1 MQEND
6 SINVVGQIISGQHGE
21 ILVREK
27 SGKKIG
33 LGDLLVAENGNGS
46 ITILQVYDLRYG
58 SQIPASTI
66 EMASGLNLEGFK
78 EGGAQFLE
86 NNLRN
91 YVLALTKALIV
102 VESGT
107 PRIPKS
113 LPVFFSSIRN
123 IMPKDLSFMLKNEW
137 DKPLFLGFVRSASR
151 ALEIPV
157 ILDGEKALTHHIL
170 IPATTGRGKSN
181 LVKVLLWNLLASKY
195 SGVLVLDPHDEYYGR
210 NSFGLKDHP
219 LAKENL
225 VSYSPKPAKGAYSLL
240 VNLSVVKPWHFR
252 GVLEF
257 TDAQRDAL
265 EIFHRKYGASWLSE
279 IMRAELSSFESEGIQ
294 EGTLGVLKRKLGV
307 VLNIYADESG
317 VMKSR
322 SSVFSATGGESTIK
336 DIIRHLEEGKKVILD
351 TSSVSNNTEILIASI
366 IAGDMFERY
375 KFYKS
380 EGTLDQKPLVS
391 IVLEEAPRVLGADA
405 MHSGGNIFS
414 TIAREGRKFRV
425 GLLAV
430 TQLSSVIPREVL
442 TNMNTK
448 IILGNELLAE
458 RNAIIESAAQ
468 DLSTDSR
475 SIASLDTGEAI
486 VSSVFTK
493 FAIPITIPRFEDYEK
508 ELKEKKSSEKTVFI
522 G

>member
-1 MQEND
+1 MHEKN
-6 SINVVGQIISGQHGE
+6 SFEVVGQIISGQHGE

-27 SGKKIG
+27 SGKSIG
-33 LGDLLVAENGNGS
+33 LGDLLVAENGNNS
-46 ITILQVYDLRYG
+46 TTILQVYDLKYG

-66 EMASGLNLEGFK
+66 EMASGLNLEGFAH
-78 EGGAQFLE
+78 EDTGFLE

-91 YVLALTKALIV
+91 YVLAVLKALIT
-102 VESGT
+102 VENNV

-123 IMPKDLSFMLKNEW
+123 VRPDDLFFMLKKDW
-137 DKPLFLGFVRSASR
+137 TKPMFIGYVRSASKT
-151 ALEIPV
+151 LEIPV
-157 ILDGEKALTHHIL
+157 ILDGEKALTHHVL

-181 LVKVLLWNLLASKY
+181 LVKVLLWNLLSTSY

-210 NSFGLKDHP
+210 TSFGLKDHP
-219 LAKENL
+219 HAKENL
-225 VSYSPKPAKGAYSLL
+225 VSYSPKPARGAYSLL
-240 VNLSVVKPWHFR
+240 INLSVVKPWHFR
-252 GVLEF
+252 GVLDF

-265 EIFHRKYGASWLSE
+265 EIFHRRYGTGWLTE
-279 IMRAELSSFESEGIQ
+279 IMRSDASAFGNEGIH
-294 EGTLGVLKRKLGV
+294 EGTVGVLKRKLGV

-317 VMKSR
+317 AMKSR
-322 SSVFSATGGESTIK
+322 SSVFSATGGESAIK
-336 DIIRHLEEGKKVILD
+336 DIVRHLEEGKKVIID
-351 TSSVSNNTEILIASI
+351 TSSLSNQTEILIASI
-366 IAGDMFERY
+366 IAAEVFEKY

-391 IVLEEAPRVLGADA
+391 IVLEEAPRVLGAEA
-405 MHSGGNIFS
+405 MQGGNIFA
-414 TIAREGRKFRV
+414 TLAREGRKFRV
-425 GLLAV
+425 GLIAV
-430 TQLSSVIPREVL
+430 TQLSSAIPREIL

-458 RNAIIESAAQ
+458 RTAIIESAAQ

-493 FAIPITIPRFEDYEK
+493 FAIPIIIPRFEDYEK
-508 ELKEKKSSEKTVFI
+508 ELKEKKRGEKTTFI

>member
-1 MQEND
+1 MPENNSVD
-6 SINVVGQIISGQHGE
+6 VVGQIISGQHGE

-27 SGKKIG
+27 SGKRIG
-33 LGDLLVAENGNGS
+33 LGDLLVAENGANS
-46 ITILQVYDLRYG
+46 ITILQVYDLKYG

-66 EMASGLNLEGFK
+66 EMASGLNLEGLAH
-78 EGGAQFLE
+78 ESAGFLE

-91 YVLALTKALIV
+91 YVLASTKALITV
-102 VESGT
+102 DNGAA
-107 PRIPKS
+107 RIPKA

-123 IMPKDLSFMLKNEW
+123 ILSEDLEFMLKKEW
-137 DKPLFLGFVRSASR
+137 AKPLFLGHVRSASKTI
-151 ALEIPV
+151 EIPV
-157 ILDGEKALTHHIL
+157 ILDGEKALTHHML

-181 LVKVLLWNLLASKY
+181 LVKVLLWNLLSSIYA
-195 SGVLVLDPHDEYYGR
+195 GVLVLDPHDEYYGR

-219 LAKENL
+219 KARENL
-225 VSYSPKPAKGAYSLL
+225 VSYSPKPARGACSLL
-240 VNLSVVKPWHFR
+240 INLSVVKPWHFR

-265 EIFHRKYGASWLSE
+265 EIFHRKYGASWLAE
-279 IMRAELSSFESEGIQ
+279 VMRADVAAFQNEGIH
-294 EGTLGVLKRKLGV
+294 EGTLGVIKRKLGV

-317 VMKSR
+317 SMKSR
-322 SSVFSATGGESTIK
+322 SAIFSATGGESTIK
-336 DIIRHLEEGKKVILD
+336 DIVRNLEEGKKVVLD
-351 TSSVSNNTEILIASI
+351 TSSMSNNTEILIASI
-366 IAGDMFERY
+366 IAAEIFERY
-375 KFYKS
+375 KYYKS
-380 EGTLDQKPLVS
+380 EGVLDQKPLVS
-391 IVLEEAPRVLGADA
+391 VILEEAPRVLGADA

-425 GLLAV
+425 GLVAV
-430 TQLSSVIPREVL
+430 TQLSSIIPREVL

-508 ELKEKKSSEKTVFI
+508 EVREKKKEEKQVFI